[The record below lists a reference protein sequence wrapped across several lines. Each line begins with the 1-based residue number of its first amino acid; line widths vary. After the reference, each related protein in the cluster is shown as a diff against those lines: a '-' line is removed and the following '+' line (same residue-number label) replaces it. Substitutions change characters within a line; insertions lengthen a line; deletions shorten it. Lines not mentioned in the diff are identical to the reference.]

1 MYCSG
6 CGTKLQVDLNYCNR
20 CGQRV
25 AGDSEKASV
34 AESLSS
40 SLGYVGGFGFLSFV
54 FVVIALV
61 KNGVVGSQLV
71 MIALFYFAALFAICF
86 LILRQTELFSKGVRS
101 RRSADLPDGENS
113 QYSAPA
119 PTTSRLRELNQPGI
133 GSVIDE
139 TTRTLDEVRVERR

>member
-6 CGTKLQVDLNYCNR
+6 CGTKLQSDLNYCNR

-25 AGDSEKASV
+25 AEVSEKASI

-40 SLGYVGGFGFLSFV
+40 SLGYVGGFGFVAFI

-61 KNGVVGSQLV
+61 KNGVVGNQLAA
-71 MIALFYFAALFAICF
+71 ISLFYFAALFGICF
-86 LILRQTELFSKGVRS
+86 LILRQTELFSKGVRA
-101 RRSADLPDGENS
+101 RRSSESPADEAS
-113 QYSAPA
+113 QYSEPA
-119 PTTSRLRELNQPGI
+119 PTTSRLKELNQPGF

-139 TTRTLDEVRVERR
+139 TTRTLDEARVERR